1 MLSPPPLLDI
11 MQEKPAL
18 LLVTSLALS
27 LLVLGVLQTMLIS
40 DNDLFNFESIMLK
53 RAAQAAW
60 ELEDTGTADLERA
73 EAIRNAMRHAWHGYE
88 MYAWGADELRPE
100 TKEGKFGVLGG
111 MNGFNGLGASIIDA
125 MSTLHVMG
133 LHAEFER
140 AHAWVAE
147 NMTFDSGN
155 RQSVSFFETTIRVLG
170 GLMAAYDLSGATM
183 FLQKAEEL
191 GTRLSPVFNGS
202 AAGILTNNAALPWS
216 DVSYSNEAVPLAELG
231 SNLIEFGTLGRRTG
245 NETFVRIAEDGLRF
259 LHARYAMQPLLGTTV
274 TRRDGKIADA
284 RRTIGA
290 PVDSYFE
297 YLLKY
302 WILGGKVDNH
312 WRDRWVNATDAALSE
327 LLVRSKSGSIVF
339 TGEVNPGGH
348 PSNKLTHL
356 GCFYPGN
363 VALGVIS
370 GAVTGEKAQKYLE
383 FAESMGK
390 ACFQLYNATAT
401 GLGADQA
408 VVNLETGEVT
418 PTEMKY
424 FQRPE
429 VVESLFYLW
438 RATHNDIY
446 RNWGWQIVTAIEK
459 HVRQPGGYSGC
470 YNVQML
476 PATSD
481 NVQQSWFLAET
492 LKYLFLLFSDDS
504 VMPLD
509 RWVFNTEAHPVKVA
523 VRNEYEAW
531 VDWDWLKERATKIFY
546 TTP

>member
-1 MLSPPPLLDI
+1 

-18 LLVTSLALS
+18 LLVMSLALS
-27 LLVLGVLQTMLIS
+27 LLALGVLQTMLIA
-40 DNDLFNFESIMLK
+40 DNDLFNFDSVRLK
-53 RAAQAAW
+53 RASQAAW
-60 ELEDTGTADLERA
+60 ELQDTGTADLERA
-73 EAIRNAMRHAWHGYE
+73 QVVRNAMRHAWHGYE
-88 MYAWGADELRPE
+88 KYAWGADELRPE
-100 TKEGKFGVLGG
+100 SKEGKFGVLGG

-133 LHAEFER
+133 LHEEFER

-147 NMTFDSGN
+147 NMTFASEN
-155 RQSVSFFETTIRVLG
+155 KQRVSFFETTIRVLG
-170 GLMAAYDLSGATM
+170 GLMAAYDLSGAKM
-183 FLQKAEEL
+183 FLQKAEDL
-191 GTRLSPVFNGS
+191 GNRLSPVFNGS

-216 DVSYSNEAVPLAELG
+216 DVSYSNDAVPLAELG

-245 NETFVRIAEDGLRF
+245 NETFVRLAEDGLRF
-259 LHARYAMQPLLGTTV
+259 LHAKYETQPLLGTTIS
-274 TRRDGKIADA
+274 RRDGSVADA
-284 RRTIGA
+284 RHTIGA

-302 WILGGKVDNH
+302 WILGGKVDDH
-312 WRDRWVNATDAALSE
+312 WRQRWVNATDEALKE
-327 LLVRSKSGSIVF
+327 LLVRPKKGNIVF
-339 TGEVNPGGH
+339 TSEVSSPGAQ

-370 GAVTGEKAQKYLE
+370 GAVTGEKALSYLE

-390 ACFQLYNATAT
+390 ACFQLYNSTAT

-408 VVNLETGEVT
+408 TVDMETGEVR
-418 PTEMKY
+418 PTEVKY

-438 RATHNDIY
+438 RATHKNIY
-446 RNWGWQIVTAIEK
+446 REWGWQIMTAIET
-459 HVRQPGGYSGC
+459 HVRKPGGYSGC
-470 YNVQML
+470 YNVQMV

-481 NVQQSWFLAET
+481 DVQQSWFLAET

-509 RWVFNTEAHPVKVA
+509 RWVFNTEAHPVRA
-523 VRNEYEAW
+523 SIRSQFEAW
-531 VDWDWLKERATKIFY
+531 ADWSWFNF
-546 TTP
+546 